1 MPDLPDCENGELQ
14 PEPGRTAE
22 EREHG
27 RRIQTH
33 NRPITAP
40 IEDESTRPDPDAA
53 SAEPS

>member
-1 MPDLPDCENGELQ
+1 MSDLPDCDNGELQ

-40 IEDESTRPDPDAA
+40 IEDEATRPDPD
-53 SAEPS
+53 E